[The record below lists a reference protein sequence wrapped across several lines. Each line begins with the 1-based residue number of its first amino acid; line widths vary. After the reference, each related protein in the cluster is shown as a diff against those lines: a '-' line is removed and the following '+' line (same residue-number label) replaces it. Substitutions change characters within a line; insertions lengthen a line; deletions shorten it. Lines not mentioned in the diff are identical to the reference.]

1 MQSYLLINVEYIQN
15 LYCGL
20 RTLDTKNTSL
30 YHYWYSA
37 CFMISGY
44 LATKTK
50 EVIYLKDPQLFDP
63 TRPTRK
69 NPYWE
74 EMGEEFDFE
83 QNHIYFKYNFSTA
96 RAIQSVRKYR
106 EKWKIILHTI
116 LHRYVLGNFRGR
128 SLAVLWSNSG
138 NFSIWLIFCLV
149 FVTLA
154 FYNFVTIII

>member
-1 MQSYLLINVEYIQN
+1 MYSEFVLRFADVRYKEYIIVSLFCLFYDFRLFGHKNKRSYLFEGPSTVWSHKTNKKKSI
-15 LYCGL
+15 L
-20 RTLDTKNTSL
+20 RRN
-30 YHYWYSA
+30 
-37 CFMISGY
+37 GG
-44 LATKTK
+44 
-50 EVIYLKDPQLFDP
+50 
-63 TRPTRK
+63 R
-69 NPYWE
+69 
-74 EMGEEFDFE
+74 FDFE

-138 NFSIWLIFCLV
+138 NFSIWQIFCLV

>member
-1 MQSYLLINVEYIQN
+1 
-15 LYCGL
+15 
-20 RTLDTKNTSL
+20 
-30 YHYWYSA
+30 
-37 CFMISGY
+37 MIPGY

-74 EMGEEFDFE
+74 EKREFDFE

-96 RAIQSVRKYR
+96 RAIQSVRKYK

-116 LHRYVLGNFRGR
+116 LHRYVLGKSGQKSGSF
-128 SLAVLWSNSG
+128 VVQSG
-138 NFSIWLIFCLV
+138 NFFFYLAEFSSNISCYLVVLRFRHHRNLRNIENIRYCTVKLIPRILKITKFQTY
-149 FVTLA
+149 F
-154 FYNFVTIII
+154 